1 MGEKHYRPIIKDGD
15 HLVQSKKNSN
25 RVIGQ
30 TRNAENKNPDII
42 EWEEVEDTDYEYEL
56 AKIAHEERMAE
67 VRSRQSTADV
77 ITSVLNLIDT
87 TVTFFAENPEV
98 LEAAV
103 NLGKKA
109 KNGIADV
116 KNKLTLAAQDGK
128 KQKKNRENVK
138 NVVFAPEITDA
149 KIAAQISTEVISDA
163 MKTSQSERENISVEE
178 ARELILGILMDY
190 ISMKKKLNRLT
201 NANID
206 NIKRQEL
213 DVGEVIAQLDSLI
226 KKYPALMDDSTTENI
241 AALLRMN
248 SDIQENKKIKE
259 VLKID

>member
-15 HLVQSKKNSN
+15 HLVQS

-30 TRNAENKNPDII
+30 TRNAKNKNPDII

-56 AKIAHEERMAE
+56 AKMAHEERMAE
-67 VRSRQSTADV
+67 VRSRQSTADI

-87 TVTFFAENPEV
+87 TVTFLAENPEV

-109 KNGIADV
+109 KNGIAGV
-116 KNKLTLAAQDGK
+116 KNKLTLAALDGK
-128 KQKKNRENVK
+128 KQKKNKENIK
-138 NVVFAPEITDA
+138 NAVSAPEITDA
-149 KIAAQISTEVISDA
+149 KIAAEVISDA
-163 MKTSQSERENISVEE
+163 MKTSQSERDNISVEG

-213 DVGEVIAQLDSLI
+213 DVGEVIPSWIL
-226 KKYPALMDDSTTENI
+226 
-241 AALLRMN
+241 
-248 SDIQENKKIKE
+248 
-259 VLKID
+259 